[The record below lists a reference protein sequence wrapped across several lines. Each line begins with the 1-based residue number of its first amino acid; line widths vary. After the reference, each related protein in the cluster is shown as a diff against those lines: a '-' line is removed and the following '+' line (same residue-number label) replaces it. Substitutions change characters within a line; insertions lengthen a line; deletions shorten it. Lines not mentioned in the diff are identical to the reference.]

1 MDVAD
6 NLLDLK
12 QQLKNAEIIY
22 YKILGAIEALENMEE
37 KNSSSKT
44 KK

>member
-6 NLLDLK
+6 NLADLK
-12 QQLKNAEIIY
+12 QQLKNTEIIY
-22 YKILGAIEALENMEE
+22 YKILGAIEALESMEKKE
-37 KNSSSKT
+37 SSPKT